1 MPDFWLI
8 VGEVQ
13 REITDAGLPVKKK
26 FQSEV
31 ILFLRNKKYVKLFIF
46 IIYVIFLKMEIKT
59 MSQDF

>member
-13 REITDAGLPVKKK
+13 REITDTGLPVKKK

-46 IIYVIFLKMEIKT
+46 IIYVIFLKMEI
-59 MSQDF
+59 